1 LETTRDEAER
11 GKEESREEK
20 KETKGKRRGTEL
32 LSFFSLLD
40 FHLLAPRRA
49 CRGAS
54 RGPRGRWRGSR
65 RGAARIGPAAAA
77 AAALGTRLR
86 PRRRRQPLRAAE
98 EEAPLRACAASAASA
113 ASAAPAPAASVS
125 AAAWG
130 PWCRGCSRE
139 MAFFASKGFCERRES
154 EQNRLEFTP
163 IFFRVGDPE
172 KTKKGL
178 AHSPPRGQVTFSPAV
193 LPRQPLFSRRL
204 PPLLPL
210 DGHHYKE
217 FSGLCDRKVSSERL
231 TRRERLRCFSLNCK
245 VPPPAEGLAGFC
257 RNCSSSSLAPAET
270 EEPLSMPS
278 QCLLCKHHTA
288 PDA

>member
-49 CRGAS
+49 FRGAS

-86 PRRRRQPLRAAE
+86 PRRRRQPLRAVE

-139 MAFFASKGFCERRES
+139 MAFFASKGFCERREKANRTDWNSLLSFS
-154 EQNRLEFTP
+154 ELGTLKRQ
-163 IFFRVGDPE
+163 
-172 KTKKGL
+172 KKVWL
-178 AHSPPRGQVTFSPAV
+178 IPPRGQVTFSPAV
-193 LPRQPLFSRRL
+193 LPRHPLFSRRL
-204 PPLLPL
+204 PP
-210 DGHHYKE
+210 
-217 FSGLCDRKVSSERL
+217 
-231 TRRERLRCFSLNCK
+231 
-245 VPPPAEGLAGFC
+245 PPP
-257 RNCSSSSLAPAET
+257 P
-270 EEPLSMPS
+270 
-278 QCLLCKHHTA
+278 
-288 PDA
+288 